1 MSAREQNR
9 RKSKS
14 LTAAAG
20 RQPSRSSAA
29 TLAGTSGESASAQT
43 GGSATAQ
50 IANIAHDFNNI
61 LTLVLGY
68 GEKLL
73 KALPK
78 DHPGHSFA
86 EEIYR
91 AAKEGERL
99 SLELSSLAQP
109 GRKEGS
115 GAPTR

>member
-9 RKSKS
+9 RK
-14 LTAAAG
+14 LRCLAAAAG
-20 RQPSRSSAA
+20 PQQSTSGVA
-29 TLAGTSGESASAQT
+29 TLAEASSEPPSAQRDD
-43 GGSATAQ
+43 SATAQ
-50 IANIAHDFNNI
+50 IGKIAHDFNNV

-78 DHPGHSFA
+78 DHPGHAFA

-91 AAKEGERL
+91 AAKDGERL

-109 GRKEGS
+109 GSKGNS
-115 GAPTR
+115 DAPAR

>member
-9 RKSKS
+9 RNLKG
-14 LTAAAG
+14 LAAAAG
-20 RQPSRSSAA
+20 RQQSNSNA
-29 TLAGTSGESASAQT
+29 TLAVASSELPSTQP
-43 GGSATAQ
+43 GSSATAQ
-50 IANIAHDFNNI
+50 IGEIAHDFNNI

-73 KALPK
+73 KMLPK

-99 SLELSSLAQP
+99 SMELSSLAQSGHH
-109 GRKEGS
+109 GRSDGP
-115 GAPTR
+115 AR

>member
-9 RKSKS
+9 RKLKS
-14 LTAAAG
+14 LAAAAG
-20 RQPSRSSAA
+20 RQQSSSSAA
-29 TLAGTSGESASAQT
+29 TLAEAPIESPSAQPGTST
-43 GGSATAQ
+43 TAQ
-50 IANIAHDFNNI
+50 IGKIAHDFNNI

-73 KALPK
+73 KTLPK

-91 AAKEGERL
+91 AAKDGERL

-109 GRKEGS
+109 GRAGNS
-115 GAPTR
+115 DAPPR